1 MLKKTL
7 ILSFN
12 FPPTIGGIETY
23 SKELFYY
30 YEKHNNVKFY
40 TPTKKISNKPFVR
53 GIELFYFIMKSFFK
67 FRNNKFHLIQV
78 TSFNLWLF
86 CYFYSL
92 FNKETKFLINIWG
105 LEFAYENKKGLLP
118 KIYRTIFINKKI
130 LRKESFHYLVSSE
143 ASKDLLMKSD
153 LKEENINL
161 IKLGVYKKDIVD
173 SVKNLDLDNK
183 YFLFVGRLIKRKGL
197 SWFIKNILPKF
208 PNYKLK
214 VVGPLG
220 EKEESLALS
229 SNNVEYLGVV
239 DNNEL
244 KKLRQEATVCV
255 VPNIFLEKDDDFE
268 AFCFVTIES
277 VASGSIVVASD
288 YQGISEALLHG
299 KIGNLAN
306 PSDIDSWIVNIK
318 EITSLKNIDRN
329 RLINERIKILKK
341 ELTWE
346 KLFEQTNN
354 LHKYILSKEDS
365 N

>member
-1 MLKKTL
+1 MLEKTL

-23 SKELFYY
+23 SRELFYY
-30 YEKHNNVKFY
+30 YRNHDNVKLHS
-40 TPTKKISNKPFVR
+40 PPKKISNKPFIR
-53 GIELFYFIMKSFFK
+53 GVELIYFIVKSFLK
-67 FRNNKFHLIQV
+67 FRNNKFQLIQV
-78 TSFNLWLF
+78 TSFNLWIF
-86 CYFYSL
+86 CYLYSL

-118 KIYRTIFINKKI
+118 KIYRVIFINKKI
-130 LRKESFHYLVSSE
+130 LRKDSFHYLVSSE
-143 ASKDLLMKSD
+143 ASKKLLMKSD
-153 LKEENINL
+153 LKEENITL
-161 IKLGVYKKDIVD
+161 IKLGVYKKDIVNCVQ
-173 SVKNLDLDNK
+173 SIDLDDK

-197 SWFIKNILPKF
+197 SWFSQNILPKF

-220 EKEESLALS
+220 EKEESLVLS

-244 KKLRQEATVCV
+244 KLLRQGATICV
-255 VPNIFLEKDDDFE
+255 VPNIFLDKDDDFE

-277 VASGSIVVASD
+277 VASGSVVVASD

-306 PSDIDSWIVNIK
+306 PSDIDSWVENIK
-318 EITSLKNIDRN
+318 EITSLKSIDRN
-329 RLINERIKILKK
+329 KLINERMEILKK

-346 KLFEQTNN
+346 ILFKQTNN
-354 LHKYILSKEDS
+354 LHKDILLKAK